1 MGANGTIYVS
11 DRGSSVIRRIQNNL
25 VDTLIG
31 TSFVS
36 EIELDADPG
45 KIFDSRQIASD
56 AASNS
61 LVIMLGNALLRAPLP

>member
-1 MGANGTIYVS
+1 M
-11 DRGSSVIRRIQNNL
+11 IRRIQNNL

>member
-1 MGANGTIYVS
+1 M
-11 DRGSSVIRRIQNNL
+11 IRRIQNNL

-61 LVIMLGNALLRAPLP
+61 LVIMSGNALLRAPLP